1 MRLLLLSPGGPQEQL
16 AFVPAAATAASRLAT
31 SLQVACAPAAAAVWG
46 LLPAV
51 EKVLPFDF
59 DGRPSLADWTNLLGA
74 VREPDFQACLNLAS
88 GWRLD
93 LLLSL
98 SHIPVRVARG
108 GWSATSRVSADAGP
122 DALLAALGLDPVPT
136 DFRLTL
142 PADALAKAVAQQPPG
157 AGPLLVLSAAEAAL
171 EPSLRQR
178 LPQVRIERLRPGSP
192 LAQAAQ
198 LASADVLVSG
208 DPWASSLAGLTGV
221 TRVAVAPGE
230 GPDAVL
236 KALGLP

>member
-16 AFVPAAATAASRLAT
+16 AFLPAAATAASRLAT
-31 SLQVACAPAAAAVWG
+31 TLQVACAPAAAPVWT

-74 VREPDFQACLNLAS
+74 VREPDFQACLNRGS
-88 GWRLD
+88 GWRLE

-98 SHIPVRVARG
+98 THIPVRVARG
-108 GWSATSRVSADAGP
+108 GP
-122 DALLAALGLDPVPT
+122 DAMLAALGLDPVPA

-142 PADALAKAVAQQPPG
+142 PAEALRAAVEQQPPG
-157 AGPLLVLSAAEAAL
+157 DGPLLVLAADAASL
-171 EPSLRQR
+171 EPVLRQK
-178 LPQVRIERLRPGSP
+178 LGQVRLEGLRPGSP

-198 LASADVLVSG
+198 LASADVLVG
-208 DPWASSLAGLTGV
+208 DDPWARRLADLTGV
-221 TRVAVAPGE
+221 AQVSPASAG
-230 GPDAVL
+230 GSDAVL
-236 KALGLP
+236 RALGLP

>member
-16 AFVPAAATAASRLAT
+16 AFLPAAATAASRLAT
-31 SLQVACAPAAAAVWG
+31 TLQVACAPAAAPVWT

-74 VREPDFQACLNLAS
+74 VREPDFQACLNRGS
-88 GWRLD
+88 GWRLE

-98 SHIPVRVARG
+98 THIPVRVARC
-108 GWSATSRVSADAGP
+108 GP
-122 DALLAALGLDPVPT
+122 DAMLAALGLDPVPA

-142 PADALAKAVAQQPPG
+142 PAEALRAAVEQQPPG
-157 AGPLLVLSAAEAAL
+157 DGPLLVLAADAASL
-171 EPSLRQR
+171 EPVLRQK
-178 LPQVRIERLRPGSP
+178 LGQVRLEGLRPGSP

-198 LASADVLVSG
+198 LASADVLVG
-208 DPWASSLAGLTGV
+208 DDPWARRLADLTGV
-221 TRVAVAPGE
+221 AQVSPASE
-230 GPDAVL
+230 GGSDAVL
-236 KALGLP
+236 RALGLP

>member
-16 AFVPAAATAASRLAT
+16 AFLPAAATAASRLAT
-31 SLQVACAPAAAAVWG
+31 TLQVACAPAAAPVWT

-74 VREPDFQACLNLAS
+74 VREPDFQACLNRGS
-88 GWRLD
+88 GWRLE

-98 SHIPVRVARG
+98 THIPVRVARG
-108 GWSATSRVSADAGP
+108 GP
-122 DALLAALGLDPVPT
+122 DTMLAALGLDPVPA

-142 PADALAKAVAQQPPG
+142 PAEALRAAVEQQPPG
-157 AGPLLVLSAAEAAL
+157 DGPLLVLAADAASL
-171 EPSLRQR
+171 EPVLRQK
-178 LPQVRIERLRPGSP
+178 LGQVRLEGLRPGSP

-198 LASADVLVSG
+198 LASADVLVG
-208 DPWASSLAGLTGV
+208 DDPWARRLADLTGV
-221 TRVAVAPGE
+221 AQVSPASE
-230 GPDAVL
+230 GGSDAVL
-236 KALGLP
+236 RALGLP

>member
-16 AFVPAAATAASRLAT
+16 AFLPAAATAASRLAT
-31 SLQVACAPAAAAVWG
+31 TLHVACAPAAAPVWT

-74 VREPDFQACLNLAS
+74 VREPDFQACLNRGS
-88 GWRLD
+88 GWRLE

-98 SHIPVRVARG
+98 THIPVRVARG
-108 GWSATSRVSADAGP
+108 GP
-122 DALLAALGLDPVPT
+122 DAMLAALGLDPVPA

-142 PADALAKAVAQQPPG
+142 PAEALRAAVEQQPPG
-157 AGPLLVLSAAEAAL
+157 DGPLLVLAADAASL
-171 EPSLRQR
+171 EPVLRQK
-178 LPQVRIERLRPGSP
+178 LGQVRLEGLRPGSP

-198 LASADVLVSG
+198 LASADVLVG
-208 DPWASSLAGLTGV
+208 DDPWARRLADLTGV
-221 TRVAVAPGE
+221 AQVSPASE
-230 GPDAVL
+230 GGSDAVL
-236 KALGLP
+236 RALGLP

>member
-16 AFVPAAATAASRLAT
+16 AFLPAAATAASRLAT
-31 SLQVACAPAAAAVWG
+31 TLQVACAPAAAAVWT

-74 VREPDFQACLNLAS
+74 VREPDFQACLNRGS
-88 GWRLD
+88 GWQLD

-108 GWSATSRVSADAGP
+108 GWSTTSRVGP
-122 DALLAALGLDPVPT
+122 DADPDAMLAALGLDPVPA

-142 PADALAKAVAQQPPG
+142 PAEALGAAVERQPPG
-157 AGPLLVLSAAEAAL
+157 DGPLLVLTADGTSL

-178 LPQVRIERLRPGSP
+178 LPQVRMERLRPGSP

-198 LASADVLVSG
+198 LASADVLVSD
-208 DPWASSLAGLTGV
+208 DPWANRLADLTGV
-221 TRVAVAPGE
+221 TRVAVAPGD

>member
-16 AFVPAAATAASRLAT
+16 AFLPAAATAASRLGT
-31 SLQVACAPAAAAVWG
+31 TLQVACAPAAAPVWA

-74 VREPDFQACLNLAS
+74 VREPDFQACLNRAS
-88 GWRLD
+88 GWQLD

-108 GWSATSRVSADAGP
+108 GWSATSRLGP
-122 DALLAALGLDPVPT
+122 DADPDAMLAALGLDPVQA

-142 PADALAKAVAQQPPG
+142 PAGALRAAVEQQPAG
-157 AGPLLVLSAAEAAL
+157 DGPLLVLTADAAGL
-171 EPSLRQR
+171 EPVLRQR
-178 LPQVRIERLRPGSP
+178 LAQVRLEGLRPGSP

-198 LASADVLVSG
+198 LASADVLVG
-208 DPWASSLAGLTGV
+208 DDPWARRLAQLTGV
-221 TRVAVAPGE
+221 AQVALAPGE
-230 GPDAVL
+230 GPNAVL
-236 KALGLP
+236 QALGLP

>member
-16 AFVPAAATAASRLAT
+16 AFLPAAATAASRLAT
-31 SLQVACAPAAAAVWG
+31 TLQVACAPAAAPVWT

-74 VREPDFQACLNLAS
+74 VREPDFQACLNRGS
-88 GWRLD
+88 GWRLE

-98 SHIPVRVARG
+98 THIPVRVARG
-108 GWSATSRVSADAGP
+108 GP
-122 DALLAALGLDPVPT
+122 DAMLAALGLDPVPA

-142 PADALAKAVAQQPPG
+142 PAEALRAAVEQQPPG
-157 AGPLLVLSAAEAAL
+157 DGPLLVLAADAASL
-171 EPSLRQR
+171 EPVLRQK
-178 LPQVRIERLRPGSP
+178 LGQVRLEGLRPGSP

-198 LASADVLVSG
+198 LASADVLVG
-208 DPWASSLAGLTGV
+208 DDPWARRLADLTGV
-221 TRVAVAPGE
+221 AQVSPASE
-230 GPDAVL
+230 GGSDAVL
-236 KALGLP
+236 RALGLP

>member
-16 AFVPAAATAASRLAT
+16 AFLPAAATAASRLAT
-31 SLQVACAPAAAAVWG
+31 TLQVACAPAAAPVWS

-74 VREPDFQACLNLAS
+74 VREPDFQACLNRGS
-88 GWRLD
+88 GWQLD

-108 GWSATSRVSADAGP
+108 GWSTTSRVGP
-122 DALLAALGLDPVPT
+122 DADPDAMLAALGLDPVPA

-142 PADALAKAVAQQPPG
+142 PAEALAAAVERQPPG
-157 AGPLLVLSAAEAAL
+157 DGPLLVLTADGASL

-178 LPQVRIERLRPGSP
+178 LPQVRMERLRPGSP
-192 LAQAAQ
+192 LVQAAQ
-198 LASADVLVSG
+198 LTCADVLVSG
-208 DPWASSLAGLTGV
+208 DPWANRLADLTGV
-221 TRVAVAPGE
+221 TRVAVAPGD

>member
-16 AFVPAAATAASRLAT
+16 AFLPAAATAAGRLT
-31 SLQVACAPAAAAVWG
+31 TTLQVACSPAAAPVWS

-59 DGRPSLADWTNLLGA
+59 EGRPSLADWTNLLGA

-88 GWRLD
+88 GWQLD

-108 GWSATSRVSADAGP
+108 GWSATSRVSDDAGP
-122 DALLAALGLDPVPT
+122 DALLAALGLDPVPA
-136 DFRLTL
+136 DFRLPL
-142 PADALAKAVAQQPPG
+142 PAEALAKAVERQPPG
-157 AGPLLVLSAAEAAL
+157 EGPLLVLTADGAAL

-178 LPQVRIERLRPGSP
+178 LPQVRIEGLRPGSP

-208 DPWASSLAGLTGV
+208 DPWASGLAGLTGV
-221 TRVAVAPGE
+221 THVAVAPGD

-236 KALGLP
+236 QALGLP